1 MDIVKQI
8 IKIIEQSPNDDLNI
22 FYLSTGEKELFQI
35 NGVDI
40 ISKDNNIKKEINDF
54 KSVIEDLDD
63 CLFLEI
69 VEDLESIIDIKTFDE
84 LLEQESLTEEEV
96 EIVSHMISLSK
107 TVINEHIQNKIV
119 DYEDIL
125 ERL

>member
-1 MDIVKQI
+1 MDIIKQI

-84 LLEQESLTEEEV
+84 LLEQDSFTEEET

-107 TVINEHIQNKIV
+107 TVINEHIQNRIV
-119 DYEDIL
+119 DYKDIL

>member
-84 LLEQESLTEEEV
+84 LLEQESLTEEET

-107 TVINEHIQNKIV
+107 TVINEHIQNRIV
-119 DYEDIL
+119 DYKDIL

>member
-84 LLEQESLTEEEV
+84 LLEQDSLTEEET

-107 TVINEHIQNKIV
+107 TVINEHIQNRIV
-119 DYEDIL
+119 DYKDIL

>member
-84 LLEQESLTEEEV
+84 LLEQESLTEEET
-96 EIVSHMISLSK
+96 EIVSHMISHSK
-107 TVINEHIQNKIV
+107 TVINEHIQNRIV

>member
-84 LLEQESLTEEEV
+84 LLEQESLTEEEA

-107 TVINEHIQNKIV
+107 TVINEHIQNRIV

>member
-54 KSVIEDLDD
+54 KSVIEDLDA

-84 LLEQESLTEEEV
+84 LLEQDSLTEEET

-107 TVINEHIQNKIV
+107 TVINEHIQNRIV
-119 DYEDIL
+119 DYKDIL